1 MSISTELGRIQEN
14 RNTIRDKLVELGCA
28 TSTDTLDVLA
38 TTIAGIINRGAVS
51 VEILEGTT
59 YTIPAGY
66 HNGSGVVKAMTDVT
80 GEAEKY
86 KTQQKSVTPTKS
98 QQNVVPDTGN
108 YALSSVTVA
117 AIPAAYQDVTS
128 VTAAAGNVLAGK
140 VFVTS
145 DGKVVTGTM
154 TNNGTVSK
162 TLSGTLVSYTIPAGY
177 HSGSGKVTI
186 TLEEK
191 SVTPTKSAQDIT
203 PTSGNVL
210 SKVTV
215 AAIPNAYQ
223 DVTGVTATGGDVLR
237 GVKFVAADGSEVQGQ
252 IYRHESDDVT
262 MTKGEY
268 ADIVVS
274 TEDDGTENTEPGYK
288 LPVLAGYH
296 DGTTF
301 VSPYLSEKTVTPT
314 ESQQTVNPD
323 TNTLLK
329 KVTVKAIPS
338 NYKNTS
344 DATATAANV
353 LVDKIAYN
361 ASGKIT
367 GSMPNNGAVTKTL
380 DTTTKE
386 YPIPVGY
393 HNGSGKVSITTQSKT
408 IEHPESKTEN
418 TTVSADAGK
427 VLSEVVIKPLP
438 KKYADISDAS
448 AFGSDYSHMFPSG
461 YTVYAQ
467 GKNGSTPTGIPKKI
481 EGTAPIYYLS
491 NWEVDRIDGISTTEV
506 TIPKGLINGS
516 NLKVTFD
523 DSKILEQLESI

>member
-1 MSISTELGRIQEN
+1 MSISTELGRIQAN

-98 QQNVVPDTGN
+98 QQSVVPDTGN

-154 TNNGTVSK
+154 TNNGAVSK

-177 HSGSGKVTI
+177 HSGSGKISI
-186 TLEEK
+186 TLETK
-191 SVTPTKSAQDIT
+191 TVTPTKSAQDIT
-203 PTSGNVL
+203 PSSGKVL

-215 AAIPNAYQ
+215 AAIPDKYQ
-223 DVTGVTATGGDVLR
+223 DVSGVTATGNQVLR
-237 GVKFVAADGSEVQGQ
+237 GYQIVTDDGSLVQGQ
-252 IYRHESDDVT
+252 IYQRESDSVT
-262 MTKGEY
+262 MANGTY

-288 LPVLAGYH
+288 LPVPTGYH
-296 DGTTF
+296 DGSTF

-344 DATATAANV
+344 DATATAENV

-386 YPIPVGY
+386 YTIPAGY
-393 HNGSGKVSITTQSKT
+393 HNGSGKVSISTQSKT
-408 IEHPESKTEN
+408 VTPTESVQNIYPDT
-418 TTVSADAGK
+418 GK
-427 VLSEVVIKPLP
+427 VLSSVQVGHIPLT
-438 KKYADISDAS
+438 Y
-448 AFGSDYSHMFPSG
+448 GN
-461 YTVYAQ
+461 T
-467 GKNGSTPTGIPKKI
+467 
-481 EGTAPIYYLS
+481 EGTTLEATYTGESYKSLQLLEGVTACAKWYNVAEDLHTTRRVTGSMPNRGTVTKTL
-491 NWEVDRIDGISTTEV
+491 DGISSTSYS
-506 TIPKGLINGS
+506 IQQGYHSGNG
-516 NLKVTFD
+516 KVTFD